1 MTKAE
6 LLTAI
11 DAALAGRWDEAHGIV
26 QDDEADAT
34 ACWIHA
40 VLHAIEGDHGNARY
54 WFAKAGK
61 LDRADNAP
69 PAELEAI
76 RATLMTTS
84 S

>member
-1 MTKAE
+1 MMKAE
-6 LLTAI
+6 LLAAI
-11 DAALAGRWDEAHGIV
+11 DAARAGRWDEAHEIV
-26 QDDEADAT
+26 QEDEADAT

-69 PAELEAI
+69 TAELEAI
-76 RATLMTTS
+76 RASLTAS
-84 S
+84 P